1 MQDIHLNTNQYIYI
15 VIYLFSFI
23 SYFFYFFFGGG
34 GHKLS
39 PFEAQA
45 EAVAMLVHPVANA
58 ETLLIQMT
66 CNQV

>member
-1 MQDIHLNTNQYIYI
+1 MQDIHLNTNQYTYC
-15 VIYLFSFI
+15 YLFI
-23 SYFFYFFFGGG
+23 YFHFLFFFFFSGEG

-45 EAVAMLVHPVANA
+45 EAAAMLVHPVANA
-58 ETLLIQMT
+58 ETSLIQMT